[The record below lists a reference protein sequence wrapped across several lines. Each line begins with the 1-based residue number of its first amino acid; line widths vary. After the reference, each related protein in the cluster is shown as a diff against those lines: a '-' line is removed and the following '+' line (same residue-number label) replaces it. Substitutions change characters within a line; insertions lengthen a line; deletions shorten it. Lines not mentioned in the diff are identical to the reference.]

1 MGALR
6 VLVAD
11 DHQLMLEAVRLALGE
26 QNDIVI
32 VGEARRG
39 GEVLPKIASTDP
51 DVVLLDV
58 RMPEMDGLTCL
69 DLIRK
74 RFPLVKVVMLS
85 GSEEPDII
93 EAALRRGAS
102 AFVTKQIDPRD
113 LASAIRQA
121 VEGTVFQAF
130 GQSEEVPVS
139 AAKEAGLT
147 EKEITV
153 LRAVAKGMSNKHI
166 ARELW
171 VSEQTIKFHLTNI
184 YRKLDVANRTEAVHY
199 AVRHRIIENPMFESS
214 T

>member
-26 QNDIVI
+26 QEDIVV

-39 GEVLPKIASTDP
+39 KEVLPRIASTDP

-85 GSEEPDII
+85 GSEDPDVI

-121 VEGTVFQAF
+121 VEGTVFQSF
-130 GQSEEVPVS
+130 GTAEEAPVS

-153 LRAVAKGMSNKHI
+153 LRAVAKGLSNKHI

-184 YRKLDVANRTEAVHY
+184 YRKLDVANRTEAVHH
-199 AVRHRIIENPMFESS
+199 AVRHRIIENPMFESAP
-214 T
+214 

>member
-11 DHQLMLEAVRLALGE
+11 DHQLMLEAVRLALAE
-26 QNDIVI
+26 QHDVVV

-39 GEVLPKIASTDP
+39 REVLPKIASTDP

-74 RFPLVKVVMLS
+74 RFPHVKVVMLS
-85 GSEEPDII
+85 GSDDPGVI
-93 EAALRRGAS
+93 EAALRRGAA

-113 LASAIRQA
+113 LATTIRQA
-121 VEGTVFQAF
+121 VEETVFKAF
-130 GQSEEVPVS
+130 GAIEEAPVS
-139 AAKEAGLT
+139 AAKTAGLT
-147 EKEITV
+147 DKEITV
-153 LRAVAKGMSNKHI
+153 LRAVAKGMSNKDI

-184 YRKLDVANRTEAVHY
+184 YRKLEVANRTEAVHH
-199 AVRHRIIENPMFESS
+199 AVRHRIIENPLFESS
-214 T
+214 A

>member
-26 QNDIVI
+26 QDDIVI
-32 VGEARRG
+32 VGEAKRG
-39 GEVLPKIASTDP
+39 REVLPKIASTDP
-51 DVVLLDV
+51 DVILLDV

-74 RFPLVKVVMLS
+74 RFPLIKVVMLS
-85 GSEEPDII
+85 GSEDPDVI

-121 VEGTVFQAF
+121 VYGTVFQSF
-130 GQSEEVPVS
+130 GSAEEAPVS
-139 AAKEAGLT
+139 AAKAAGLT
-147 EKEITV
+147 DKELTV
-153 LRAVAKGMSNKHI
+153 LRAVAKGLSNKHI
-166 ARELW
+166 ASELW

-184 YRKLDVANRTEAVHY
+184 YRKLDVANRTEAVHH

-214 T
+214 P

>member
-26 QNDIVI
+26 QDDIVI
-32 VGEARRG
+32 VGEAKRG
-39 GEVLPKIASTDP
+39 REVLPKIASTDP

-74 RFPLVKVVMLS
+74 RFPLIKVVMLS
-85 GSEEPDII
+85 GSEDPDII

-121 VEGTVFQAF
+121 VDGTVFQSF
-130 GQSEEVPVS
+130 GSAEEAPVS
-139 AAKEAGLT
+139 AAKAAGLT
-147 EKEITV
+147 DKELTV
-153 LRAVAKGMSNKHI
+153 LRAVAKGLSNKHI
-166 ARELW
+166 ASELW

-184 YRKLDVANRTEAVHY
+184 YRKLDVANRTEAVHH

-214 T
+214 P

>member
-11 DHQLMLEAVRLALGE
+11 DHQLMLEAVRLALAE
-26 QNDIVI
+26 QHDVVV

-39 GEVLPKIASTDP
+39 REVLPKIASTDP

-69 DLIRK
+69 DLIQK
-74 RFPLVKVVMLS
+74 RFPHVKVVMLS
-85 GSEEPDII
+85 GSEDPDVI
-93 EAALRRGAS
+93 EAALRRGAA

-113 LASAIRQA
+113 LAAAIRQA
-121 VEGTVFQAF
+121 VEGTVFKAF
-130 GQSEEVPVS
+130 GWIQDAPAT
-139 AAKEAGLT
+139 AAKKAGLT
-147 EKEITV
+147 DKEIMV
-153 LRAVAKGMSNKHI
+153 LRSVAKGMSNKDI

-184 YRKLDVANRTEAVHY
+184 YRKLDVANRTEAVHH
-199 AVRHRIIENPMFESS
+199 AVRHRIIENPLFESS
-214 T
+214 A

>member
-26 QNDIVI
+26 QDDIAI
-32 VGEARRG
+32 VGEAKRG
-39 GEVLPKIASTDP
+39 REVLPKIASTDP

-74 RFPLVKVVMLS
+74 RFPLIKVVMLS
-85 GSEEPDII
+85 GSEDPDII

-121 VEGTVFQAF
+121 VEGTVFQAI
-130 GQSEEVPVS
+130 GSSEEAPVS

-147 EKEITV
+147 DKEITV
-153 LRAVAKGMSNKHI
+153 LRAVAKGLSNKHV

-184 YRKLDVANRTEAVHY
+184 YRKLDVANRTEAVHF

-214 T
+214 A